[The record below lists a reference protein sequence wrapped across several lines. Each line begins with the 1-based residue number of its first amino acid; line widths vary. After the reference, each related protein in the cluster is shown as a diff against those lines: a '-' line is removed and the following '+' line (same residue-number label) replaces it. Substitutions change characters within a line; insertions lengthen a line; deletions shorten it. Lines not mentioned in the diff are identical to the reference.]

1 MKQSY
6 IGSVRPADGREHH
19 DRTMGRPAPT
29 DFIIRV
35 KDEQIDSIT
44 PQLSEEVRKRVI
56 MILALVMEGKAKLPT
71 VAVIDDISVQVYDV
85 INFK

>member
-6 IGSVRPADGREHH
+6 IGSYRPADGREHF
-19 DRTMGRPAPT
+19 DRTQGRGAPN

-44 PQLSEEVRKRVI
+44 PELSEDVRKKVV
-56 MILALVMEGKAKLPT
+56 MVLACVMEGKAKLHT
-71 VAVIDDISVQVYDV
+71 VAVIDDISVQIYNV
-85 INFK
+85 INF

>member
-6 IGSVRPADGREHH
+6 IGSYRQADGREHF

-56 MILALVMEGKAKLPT
+56 LVLACVMDGKTKLPT
-71 VAVIDDISVQVYDV
+71 VAVIDDISVQIYNV
-85 INFK
+85 INF